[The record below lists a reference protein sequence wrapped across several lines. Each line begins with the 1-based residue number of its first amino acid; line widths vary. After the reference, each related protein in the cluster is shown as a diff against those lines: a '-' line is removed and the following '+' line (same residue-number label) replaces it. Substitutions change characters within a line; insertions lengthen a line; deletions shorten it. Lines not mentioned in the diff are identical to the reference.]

1 MNDITHIIFLD
12 FILIQKDVIKAYLL
26 KWHKGVLYAYKKY
39 LNLFKN
45 KIFWK
50 WLQSI
55 QINYSDFYKFL
66 QFYLNRFWSPNS
78 KSGKEKQKK
87 KKKGQD
93 RYIPEYWYR
102 VPEGSRKF

>member
-1 MNDITHIIFLD
+1 MVLNYIIELIILNDIIHIIFLD
-12 FILIQKDVIKAYLL
+12 FILIQKDIIKAYLL

-66 QFYLNRFWSPNS
+66 QFYLNRFGGLIQNL
-78 KSGKEKQKK
+78 EK
-87 KKKGQD
+87 
-93 RYIPEYWYR
+93 
-102 VPEGSRKF
+102 